1 MSAPKT
7 VLLTGGRAAA
17 TLELARMLKGRGVRV
32 IMAEHIGWH
41 LSRFSRAIH
50 RHYRVPWPTRDL
62 EGFISALEA
71 IIQAEAVDLVIPTC
85 EEIFHIARRRARL
98 AARCAVYAA
107 DLDALVRLHHK
118 GRFIDAA
125 RRAGLA
131 VPATTVCT
139 DADSLRAALR
149 GPVVLKPAWSR
160 FAARTILLPE
170 GHRGEPLPTP
180 SPADPWLVQQ
190 LIPGR
195 VLCTWGLCHAGRLVA
210 YAAYETRFTLGLGAS
225 ASVEMLDHPALEA
238 WMARLV
244 EEEGFTGQLGLDLIE
259 AADGTLY
266 GIEAN
271 PRITSGLHLFAH
283 DPRLVDRFWTADA
296 PPQARRRP
304 ARDARHLHA
313 PRAAPPAH
321 PARPRRLV
329 GRLPAIS
336 GGRGASAIPSRALAV
351 RLAGRRGPPRPAR
364 RPPPPTPS
372 PSTWS
377 TTANL
382 TLQLGVV
389 LPGASMKGCSWA
401 GSLEWGR
408 PGSSMGGAA
417 VQAGCSVDGSGRRLG
432 GARPSEWVSRGAPVR
447 ASGVPG
453 VVGGGR
459 TSPVA
464 GAWAAD
470 VAGLMEGGRSA
481 ALGPLP
487 GASSS
492 RATAGWCRRGT
503 G

>member
-244 EEEGFTGQLGLDLIE
+244 EEESFTGQLGLDLIE

-271 PRITSGLHLFAH
+271 PRVTSGLHLFAH
-283 DPRLVDRFWTADA
+283 DPRLLDRFWTPDA
-296 PPQARRRP
+296 PRLKPVGGRP
-304 ARDARHLHA
+304 AMLGISMLLALRRQRTRRD
-313 PRAAPPAH
+313 RAA
-321 PARPRRLV
+321 
-329 GRLPAIS
+329 
-336 GGRGASAIPSRALAV
+336 
-351 RLAGRRGPPRPAR
+351 
-364 RPPPPTPS
+364 
-372 PSTWS
+372 W
-377 TTANL
+377 
-382 TLQLGVV
+382 
-389 LPGASMKGCSWA
+389 W
-401 GSLEWGR
+401 
-408 PGSSMGGAA
+408 
-417 VQAGCSVDGSGRRLG
+417 DGSGR
-432 GARPSEWVSRGAPVR
+432 S
-447 ASGVPG
+447 
-453 VVGGGR
+453 
-459 TSPVA
+459 
-464 GAWAAD
+464 
-470 VAGLMEGGRSA
+470 GRSWDRA
-481 ALGPLP
+481 IPSPRSG
-487 GASSS
+487 GSSGWPAWS
-492 RATAGWCRRGT
+492 SLRGRRAGRPRRRHRHRHGVQRRT
-503 G
+503 